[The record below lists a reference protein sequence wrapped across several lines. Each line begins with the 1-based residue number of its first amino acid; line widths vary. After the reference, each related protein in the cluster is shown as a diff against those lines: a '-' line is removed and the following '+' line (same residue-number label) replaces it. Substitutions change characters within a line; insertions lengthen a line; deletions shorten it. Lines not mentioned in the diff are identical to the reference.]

1 MSKLKPVPAELK
13 DSTTLGMA
21 ATYLFMFSV
30 MPFMQEY
37 VKLHEKIYLNN
48 RMIQDMLDEP
58 ANRDAKK

>member
-1 MSKLKPVPAELK
+1 
-13 DSTTLGMA
+13 MA

-58 ANRDAKK
+58 ANREAKK

>member
-1 MSKLKPVPAELK
+1 MSKLNPVPAELK
-13 DSTTLGMA
+13 DATTLGMA

-58 ANRDAKK
+58 GNRDAKK